1 LNPDGLPGP
10 GLTRGVA
17 FFLGRPTPRFSGDA
31 GGGATGEAA
40 AAAFLRGLP
49 GPRLTPR
56 LNGVAVAFLRGLPGP
71 RFAPSLNGVAAAFL
85 RGLPGPRFTLRL
97 NAVAAAAAEEVEEAT
112 GRGFFRGR
120 PRPGFASSTGT
131 GNRAV
136 FLRGRPGPRF

>member
-1 LNPDGLPGP
+1 MNPDGLPGP

-40 AAAFLRGLP
+40 
-49 GPRLTPR
+49 
-56 LNGVAVAFLRGLPGP
+56 
-71 RFAPSLNGVAAAFL
+71 AAAFL